1 MAWEVKARL
10 QAVVPMGPGP
20 KTAAAAAPAGNARV
34 SNGLKEF
41 LWLLNDTQRG
51 KLLDLGQ
58 VSQQTL
64 NFFIERS
71 FRVSTE
77 DFLRSWREFMNVEDE
92 KRQRAVASHQSYSGN
107 GNGNGNGRNGHDA
120 DDDTDLPSA
129 GVLATRFL
137 DTILQYPP
145 ESFHGVLA
153 WDLFDYM
160 DSELLNRVVPK
171 LYELLRPG
179 GLVLAMFHSK
189 SPDRYCRYRVSPNQ
203 SLELLP
209 TAPLAPH
216 VRVFQNR
223 QIMETFG
230 KFRSSKT
237 FVGRDQVREALF
249 IK

>member
-1 MAWEVKARL
+1 MA
-10 QAVVPMGPGP
+10 PGP
-20 KTAAAAAPAGNARV
+20 KTATAAVNSGLRV

-92 KRQRAVASHQSYSGN
+92 KRQRAAASHGYNAGFNGANGNGANGNGAN
-107 GNGNGNGRNGHDA
+107 GNGNGHDV
-120 DDDTDLPSA
+120 DDEMELPSA
-129 GVLATRFL
+129 AALASKFL
-137 DTILQYPP
+137 ETILQYPP

-179 GLVLAMFHSK
+179 GLILAMFHSK
-189 SPDRYCRYRVSPNQ
+189 PPDRYCRYRITQ
-203 SLELLP
+203 STSFELLP

>member
-10 QAVVPMGPGP
+10 QAVVPSGPGP

-92 KRQRAVASHQSYSGN
+92 KRQRAVASHHSH
-107 GNGNGNGRNGHDA
+107 NGNGNGRNAHDA

-160 DSELLNRVVPK
+160 DSELLNRVVPQ
-171 LYELLRPG
+171 LDQLFRRG
-179 GLVLAMFHSK
+179 GRVLASAPSK

-249 IK
+249 I